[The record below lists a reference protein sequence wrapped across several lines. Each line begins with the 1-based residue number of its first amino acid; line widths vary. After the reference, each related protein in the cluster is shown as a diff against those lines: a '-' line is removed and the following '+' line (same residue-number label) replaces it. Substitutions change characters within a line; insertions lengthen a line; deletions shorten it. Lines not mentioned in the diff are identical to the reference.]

1 MIEGSPKNQRSHT
14 YAKSVSYEGSRTEP
28 TLGEIRIIGDRKTG
42 RVTDVHT
49 DGHPDRNQDRQTDRQ
64 IDSQT

>member
-28 TLGEIRIIGDRKTG
+28 TLGEIRIIGKRKTG
-42 RVTDVHT
+42 RVTDEHT
-49 DGHPDRNQDRQTDRQ
+49 YRRTPRQKPR
-64 IDSQT
+64 